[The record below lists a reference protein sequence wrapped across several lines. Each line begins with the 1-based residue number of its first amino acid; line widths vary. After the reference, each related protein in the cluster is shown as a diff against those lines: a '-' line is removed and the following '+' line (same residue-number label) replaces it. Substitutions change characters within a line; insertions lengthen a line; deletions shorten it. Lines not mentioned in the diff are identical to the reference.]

1 MIERRVSQATPRVA
15 PCASHVAATLSHFLN
30 LRCKVAQIYRTHGKI
45 PGIIVDVETV
55 LIDIALHFSDS
66 SRITSNDFVELA
78 QLYSA
83 LDQSCGESRMY
94 LASVNNF
101 QNIVQRLRVP
111 QESIVSMLEEC
122 SKTCV

>member
-1 MIERRVSQATPRVA
+1 MSRVT
-15 PCASHVAATLSHFLN
+15 PCASRVVATLSHFLN

-45 PGIIVDVETV
+45 PGIIIDVETV

-78 QLYSA
+78 RLYSA
-83 LDQSCGESRMY
+83 LDQSCGKSRMY

-101 QNIVQRLRVP
+101 QNIVQRLQVP
-111 QESIVSMLEEC
+111 RESMVSMLEEC